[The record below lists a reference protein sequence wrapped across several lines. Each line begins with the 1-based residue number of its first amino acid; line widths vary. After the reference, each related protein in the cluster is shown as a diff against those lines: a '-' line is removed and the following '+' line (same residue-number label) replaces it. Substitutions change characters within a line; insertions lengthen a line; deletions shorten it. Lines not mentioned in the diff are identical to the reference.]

1 MRGTFIT
8 GLVDLAAADERIV
21 LLTGDLGYTVIEPFA
36 DRFPERF
43 FNVGVAEQ
51 NMIGVATG
59 LAEAGF
65 IPFAYSI
72 ATFASLRAYEFIR
85 NGPVAHHLP
94 VRIVG
99 VGGGFEYGSAGF
111 THHALEDLAVM
122 RVLPEMTVIAPA
134 DARQAG
140 KACVGASLPRLSR
153 VISRLESAG
162 FVARSLCPEDRR
174 ATNVTLTEA
183 GWAKVVAAAPGHVGA
198 VRGFVLD
205 ALTAEQVAQLS
216 AISAAMLKRLDPDGR
231 MLASEA

>member
-1 MRGTFIT
+1 MFLMTETRW
-8 GLVDLAAADERIV
+8 LSADERTAWVRFTAV
-21 LLTGDLGYTVIEPFA
+21 LELLPAALDLQLVTDEDLT
-36 DRFPERF
+36 
-43 FNVGVAEQ
+43 
-51 NMIGVATG
+51 
-59 LAEAGF
+59 
-65 IPFAYSI
+65 
-72 ATFASLRAYEFIR
+72 
-85 NGPVAHHLP
+85 H
-94 VRIVG
+94 
-99 VGGGFEYGSAGF
+99 FEYFTLAMLSEAPGRILRTSA
-111 THHALEDLAVM
+111 LA
-122 RVLPEMTVIAPA
+122 
-134 DARQAG
+134 ARTN
-140 KACVGASLPRLSR
+140 ASLPRLSR